1 MGLILED
8 EDDIQVTPLSAEELA
23 WVKKLDSL
31 FGKMPK
37 RLKLIEVDD
46 SLKLVDRAALLETD
60 GGFGSVERAG
70 AVLADLKNGFLNVS
84 GMTY

>member
-1 MGLILED
+1 MTLRLED
-8 EDDIQVTPLSAEELA
+8 EDDIQVAPLSAEELA
-23 WVKKLDSL
+23 WARKLDL
-31 FGKMPK
+31 LLGKIPK

-70 AVLADLKNGFLNVS
+70 AVLADLRNGFLNVS
-84 GMTY
+84 SMTF